1 MSFCNLSTQDDRQ
14 GWLSR
19 LSFTDSIPFLYQ
31 IATQP
36 VFFMDVNLTSIQVRL
51 GGASGKEPGCQG
63 RRLKDQS
70 GSGRSPVG
78 GYGNP
83 LRYSRLKALKDRGA
97 WRVTVHGSHRVGHD

>member
-1 MSFCNLSTQDDRQ
+1 
-14 GWLSR
+14 
-19 LSFTDSIPFLYQ
+19 
-31 IATQP
+31 
-36 VFFMDVNLTSIQVRL
+36 MDVNLTSIQVRL

-83 LRYSRLKALKDRGA
+83 LRYSTRRLSRTEEPGGLQ
-97 WRVTVHGSHRVGHD
+97 SMGHTESDTT